1 MAQSNPEPTPA
12 APAEPKATRR
22 KKIMPKETTTPAE
35 ARALDRI
42 SAACETARTKL
53 REASAALSDV
63 TASVKDALRE
73 DRQRRSEIESVRAG
87 LQKLQS
93 IKV

>member
-1 MAQSNPEPTPA
+1 
-12 APAEPKATRR
+12 
-22 KKIMPKETTTPAE
+22 MPKETTTPAE
-35 ARALDRI
+35 ASALDRI
-42 SAACETARTKL
+42 SAACETARMKL

-63 TASVKDALRE
+63 AAAVKDALRK
-73 DRQRRSEIESVRAG
+73 DRQRRSEIESVRAW